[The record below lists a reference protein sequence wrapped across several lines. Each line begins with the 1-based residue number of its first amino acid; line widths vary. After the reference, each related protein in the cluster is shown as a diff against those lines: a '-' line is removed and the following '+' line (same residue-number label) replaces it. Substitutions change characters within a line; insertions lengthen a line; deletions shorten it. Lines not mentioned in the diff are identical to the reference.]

1 MSQET
6 LTLSRRGDAI
16 RRYKARANEEGAAAW
31 ADVPCAPDIRM
42 HVPSY
47 GIEAVGPEEIN
58 QKIFADGAASG
69 RTQELIELHE
79 HGCSVTCFLR
89 VTTGDVSV
97 DAVEVFL
104 FDDQDRVAEIWALVA
119 G

>member
-6 LTLSRRGDAI
+6 QMRSIRGDAI

-42 HVPSY
+42 HVPSH

-58 QKIFADGAASG
+58 EKIFAEGAASG

-79 HGCSVTCFLR
+79 HGRSVTCFLR
-89 VTTGDVSV
+89 LTTGDVSF

-104 FDDQDRVAEIWALVA
+104 FDDQDRVAEIWGLLA